1 MKLIGTPHPCELKA
15 PASMKGQSLSPIG
28 KPHGVSG
35 GLAGG
40 FEVAIASALTDRVVN
55 PKNARNDV
63 GIVVLYWHLTAFTR
77 VPSRDGW
84 KRGTT
89 VGSQIPRTISP
100 VEAFG
105 SFRFRV
111 TGPTR
116 EGL

>member
-15 PASMKGQSLSPIG
+15 PASVKGQSLSPIG
-28 KPHGVSG
+28 KTHVFSG

-63 GIVVLYWHLTAFTR
+63 GIAVVYWHLTAFTR
-77 VPSRDGW
+77 VPPRDGW
-84 KRGTT
+84 NGGTT

-100 VEAFG
+100 VEGFAA
-105 SFRFRV
+105 FRFRGIS
-111 TGPTR
+111 TTR
-116 EGL
+116 HG